1 MSLSLKVSI
10 FFIWLSCHRDCL
22 IIMFPVFFFSLQV
35 RSDKIEFWG
44 FEWEFYVFFVVVEFR
59 IFKIQEFT

>member
-1 MSLSLKVSI
+1 
-10 FFIWLSCHRDCL
+10 
-22 IIMFPVFFFSLQV
+22 V